1 MTRPPTAGTAVPLEQ
16 HRLAALLGA
25 LEAPAPS
32 PSGGSAAALAAAM
45 GASLVVLACRASTDW
60 DDAPGIA
67 AQASTLRDRL
77 VELAEED
84 VVAYAAALEALDA
97 ARETRGARDRLLGV
111 ALEGAA
117 DVPSSIA
124 AAAADVAEL
133 AAIAAAAA
141 KPAVRPDAAI
151 GAALAEAAAASAARL
166 VDVNLT
172 TLPGDVRRARARG
185 HAEAA
190 REARDRALEEEP

>member
-1 MTRPPTAGTAVPLEQ
+1 MTRPPTAGTDVPLEQ

-32 PSGGSAAALAAAM
+32 PAGGSASALAAAM

-77 VELAEED
+77 VALAEED
-84 VVAYAAALEALDA
+84 VRAYAAALEALDA
-97 ARETRGARDRLLGV
+97 ASDAGGGRDRMLGL

-117 DVPSSIA
+117 DVPLAIA
-124 AAAADVAEL
+124 RAAADVAEL
-133 AAIAAAAA
+133 AALAATAG
-141 KPAVRPDAAI
+141 KPTVRPDAVV
-151 GAALAEAAAASAARL
+151 GAMLAEAAAASAAGL
-166 VDVNLT
+166 VEVNLA
-172 TLPGDVRRARARG
+172 TLPQDERCTQGRA
-185 HAEAA
+185 HAAAA
-190 REARDRALEEEP
+190 REARDRAYEAEP